1 MYLFS
6 ISLSLRGILLIRPYL
21 LGLPRMRQNTTNTG
35 IPHMFSYILF
45 IRAVP
50 LRRYVFTWWYHRVT
64 PVILAVQFLPAR
76 TPECNTTNMVYNVTL
91 RVMSVYRI
99 DLGISCSARR
109 LYLNRASP
117 FIPLRRC
124 CFSGIVSGIVFSF
137 FSFLLRISVRC
148 CHYYHTTKTVLPI
161 LARAVKIPSAMV
173 QKLNRY
179 AFSYLHTVTLFYFL
193 VYFRSFSLFLWSVRR
208 WWHVFDARIVC
219 DILWYLACGI
229 IFTYWQL
236 PDFAAQERR
245 SV

>member
-1 MYLFS
+1 MYTYLFTVFIFIHCDSVSTPLTWYMYLFS
-6 ISLSLRGILLIRPYL
+6 ISLFLRGILLIRPYL
-21 LGLPRMRQNTTNTG
+21 LGLLRMRQNTTNTG
-35 IPHMFSYILF
+35 YSC
-45 IRAVP
+45 RTTKTVP

-137 FSFLLRISVRC
+137 F
-148 CHYYHTTKTVLPI
+148 
-161 LARAVKIPSAMV
+161 
-173 QKLNRY
+173 
-179 AFSYLHTVTLFYFL
+179 LFYSVFL
-193 VYFRSFSLFLWSVRR
+193 
-208 WWHVFDARIVC
+208 
-219 DILWYLACGI
+219 
-229 IFTYWQL
+229 
-236 PDFAAQERR
+236 FAAAITIIPLRWHYQFSREP
-245 SV
+245 